1 MTLEDTGSPQS
12 TTSAPR
18 QPARLGEGESLRW
31 MARTETRAILPM
43 KLGLLVLVV
52 VYWLWGRG
60 WQLPSPSAFSLFFL
74 YSALL
79 LTEWVLFAFE
89 RFRAA
94 EIRVVAYVSY
104 MVDLLFVTA
113 VIWLDL
119 AEPPITFALVGPG
132 SDFTILYLLLIL
144 RGFALFRSTLENTA
158 MAVLLSALF
167 IVTLM
172 WHGAGSADLAS
183 TPVIV
188 RLVMIWAVM
197 LLASFIMNVIGAQQE
212 ENLRTRERL
221 VRSEGLASLGELA
234 AGVAH
239 EINNPIGII
248 KTYAEYLKRA
258 ANPDDPHQD
267 DYATIQTEAERCEAI
282 VRRMLDFANPEVRSF
297 EDVDLEDLCREVVG
311 FVFHD
316 PSDTRVT
323 GMFAKRGEVPR
334 IRVDRAQ
341 IKQALL
347 NVVLNA
353 RQILLDNEVPDA
365 KVRVRL
371 RQLPGQRAPVEILV
385 HDNGPGISP
394 EDADRAF
401 EPFFTRRSEGT
412 GLGLAITR
420 RIIEAHAGSIAIWP
434 SAEGGTSVAITLPV
448 NEER

>member
-1 MTLEDTGSPQS
+1 MDDRAP
-12 TTSAPR
+12 TTSSTNVPR
-18 QPARLGEGESLRW
+18 QPARLVDGESLRW
-31 MARTETRAILPM
+31 MARTEIRAILPM
-43 KLGLLVLVV
+43 KLGFLLLVV

-74 YSALL
+74 YAVLL
-79 LTEWVLFAFE
+79 FTEWILFVFE

-94 EIRVVAYVSY
+94 EIRAVAYVSY
-104 MVDLLFVTA
+104 MVDLFFVTA

-119 AEPPITFALVGPG
+119 AEPPIAFALVGPG
-132 SDFTILYLLLIL
+132 SDFTILYVLLIL
-144 RGFALFRSTLENTA
+144 RGFALFRSTLENTV
-158 MAVLLSALF
+158 MAVLLSAMF

-172 WHGAGSADLAS
+172 WHGAGSAELAS

-197 LLASFIMNVIGAQQE
+197 LLASFIVNVIGAQQE

-258 ANPDDPHQD
+258 AKPDDPHLD
-267 DYATIQTEAERCEAI
+267 DYLTIQAEAERCEAI

-297 EDVDLEDLCREVVG
+297 EDVDLEDLCREVVA

-316 PSDTRVT
+316 PDDTRVSGT
-323 GMFAKRGEVPR
+323 FAKRGDVPS

-353 RQILLDNEVPDA
+353 RQILIDNNVPNGQ
-365 KVRVRL
+365 VRVRL

-394 EDADRAF
+394 EDAERAF
-401 EPFFTRRSEGT
+401 EPFFTRRAEGT

-434 SAEGGTSVAITLPV
+434 SAEGGTSVAITLPI
-448 NEER
+448 NEEG